1 MAFMM
6 KIHHRRKEKGFT
18 LIEIMI
24 VVAIV
29 GILAAIAIP
38 NFLDLKD
45 KAIWGTAKANLMGIR
60 ASLSS
65 YATDSILNKFPVGN
79 LDYSQ
84 FSAAVPEANLPDTEE
99 QAKFQSSSFSYACTD
114 GKLYTI
120 TVNVD
125 NRAFDTLIASPLGIS
140 PDTYD
145 AYVR

>member
-1 MAFMM
+1 MAFTM
-6 KIHHRRKEKGFT
+6 KIHRRGKEPGFT
-18 LIEIMI
+18 LIELMI
-24 VVAIV
+24 VVAVI

-65 YATDSILNKFPVGN
+65 YATDSILNKYPVGN
-79 LDYSQ
+79 LNFSQ
-84 FSAAVPEANLPDTEE
+84 FSAAVSEANLPSTEE
-99 QAKFQSSSFSYACTD
+99 QSKFQSSSFSYACTD

-125 NRAFDTLIASPLGIS
+125 NRAFDPLIASPLGIS
-140 PDTYD
+140 PDTYEG
-145 AYVR
+145 YVR